1 MSQKYAFKDWVAPV
15 DVNDRDGIKAKKKRL
30 VPCKFNDP
38 KKRHRA
44 TKNDSL
50 EITTGYIICWVG
62 ILIHYGSLGTSK
74 SPQNLWKKMPYG
86 IYAP

>member
-15 DVNDRDGIKAKKKRL
+15 DINDRDGIKAKKKRL

-44 TKNDSL
+44 TKKES
-50 EITTGYIICWVG
+50 I
-62 ILIHYGSLGTSK
+62 
-74 SPQNLWKKMPYG
+74 
-86 IYAP
+86 